1 MTKVG
6 RIMADEGNENDVLAF
21 MTLVAARSKDYVNQ
35 YGRCFRDRLLLFT

>member
-21 MTLVAARSKDYVNQ
+21 MTPVMARSKDYVNQ
-35 YGRCFRDRLLLFT
+35 FGRC